1 MACMKNDNSEIVNE
15 AADIIYHLQV
25 ALLYKDVTWREVLE
39 VLANRRK

>member
-1 MACMKNDNSEIVNE
+1 MKNDNSEIANE

-25 ALLYKDVTWREVLE
+25 ALLHKDVTWREVLE